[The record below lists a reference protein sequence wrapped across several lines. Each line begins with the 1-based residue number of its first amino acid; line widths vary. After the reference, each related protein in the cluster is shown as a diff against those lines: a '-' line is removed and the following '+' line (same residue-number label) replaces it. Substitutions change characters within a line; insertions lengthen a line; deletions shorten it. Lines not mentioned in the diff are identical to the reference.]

1 MITNATIRRYRYG
14 TPIETDGAVLDL
26 PVSTCVPSP
35 FKMLS
40 SSSAYSFS
48 CTISE
53 NDRVLG
59 LGQAVGPQNRRG
71 RVFESWCT
79 DEPHHTPE
87 VKSLYG
93 AHPYLILDGDSPFLV
108 WIDFPGQIRFD
119 VGHGARNRLEIGV
132 SGTDFDL
139 WMIEGAPLAHLVQL
153 FRQLIGKPYIPPKW
167 GMGYQQ
173 CRWSYIDENQVMEV
187 AEQFDAHK
195 LPLDAIYLDIDY
207 MDRYKD
213 FTIDD
218 AAFPEISALIEKMRN
233 RGLRLVPI
241 IDAGVK
247 IEEGYPVYEEGL
259 EKGFFCTDENG
270 KPFVAAVWP
279 GRVHFPDF
287 LNPEAR
293 RWFGQWYRVLIDLG
307 FEGFWNDMNEPA
319 IFYTEEGLD
328 AAIDLAEKCRGK
340 NLDIN
345 SFFNLT
351 HTFESINN
359 RRADYQAMYH
369 HVKGKRVC
377 HEGVHNLYG
386 MNMTRAAAEG
396 FSDHCPEKRLLMF
409 SRASAIGAHR
419 YGGIW
424 TGDNHAWWEHLLLN
438 VRMMPALNF
447 CGYLYSGADTGGFS
461 GDTSPELL
469 IRWFQFS
476 LFTPLFRNHAA
487 MGTRRQEPYAYD
499 EETVGILR
507 NILQLRYAMIP
518 WLYSELLAAAE
529 SDKPLFKPLS
539 WCYRDNRSRDSDD
552 QLLLGDSLMLAPVV
566 QPAVSGR
573 LVWLPETMA
582 LWKASSCENP
592 HWTVVPAGDCYIEL
606 GLQETP
612 VFLRPDSVLVM
623 VPPAERVEK
632 LSVERLDVI
641 VFLKCRAEYVLHDDD
656 GIRLPLENASPSTL
670 HLRASVENGSLSL
683 EAVEKGCRR
692 VEAVHWRIL
701 LEDGTI
707 EERDTAV
714 EHNELAE

>member
-1 MITNATIRRYRYG
+1 MNAKIRRYQYG
-14 TPIETDGAVLDL
+14 TPFNTEAAVLNIPL
-26 PVSTCVPSP
+26 SAGEPFPFITVPTSTGIN
-35 FKMLS
+35 F
-40 SSSAYSFS
+40 SFS
-48 CTISE
+48 MEE
-53 NDRVLG
+53 NDRILG

-71 RVFESWCT
+71 RVFENWCN
-79 DEPHHTPE
+79 DEPNHTPE

-93 AHPYLILDGDSPFLV
+93 AHPYLILDGDSPFLL
-108 WIDFPGQIRFD
+108 WIDFPGHIRFD
-119 VGHGARNRLEIGV
+119 VGHGTRNCIEITV
-132 SGTDFDL
+132 SGTDFEL
-139 WMIEGAPLAHLVQL
+139 WIIDGVPMDELVQA
-153 FRQLIGKPYIPPKW
+153 FRQIIGKPYIPPKW
-167 GMGYQQ
+167 GLGYQQ
-173 CRWSYIDENQVMEV
+173 CRWSYIDENQVKEV

-207 MDRYKD
+207 MEGYKD
-213 FTIDD
+213 FTIDN
-218 AAFPEISALIEKMRN
+218 AAFPQVKSLIKEMRD

-259 EKGFFCTDENG
+259 KNGFFCVDENG

-287 LNPEAR
+287 LNSEAR
-293 RWFGQWYRVLIDLG
+293 RWFGEWYRVLIDLG

-319 IFYTEEGLD
+319 IFYTEDGLD

-369 HVKGKRVC
+369 SVNGKRIS
-377 HEGVHNLYG
+377 HDDVHNIYG
-386 MNMTRAAAEG
+386 MNMTRSAAAG
-396 FSDHCPEKRLLMF
+396 FADYCPEKRLLMF

-499 EETVGILR
+499 AETVGILR
-507 NILQLRYAMIP
+507 DILKLRYAMIP
-518 WLYSELLAAAE
+518 WLYSELLAASE
-529 SDKPLFKPLS
+529 SDKPLFKPLA
-539 WCYRDNRSRDSDD
+539 WRYRDGRSRDIDD

-566 QPAVSGR
+566 QPAVGGR

-582 LWKASSCENP
+582 LWKASSCENQ
-592 HWTVVPAGDCYIEL
+592 HWEIVPAGDRYIEL
-606 GLQETP
+606 SLHETAFFLQT
-612 VFLRPDSVLVM
+612 DAILVM
-623 VPPAERVEK
+623 ASPAERVER
-632 LSVERLDVI
+632 LSVKRLDAT
-641 VFLKCRAEYVLHDDD
+641 VFLKSGVEYILNDDD
-656 GIRLPLENASPSTL
+656 GISLPLENAKPSQ
-670 HLRASVENGSLSL
+670 LRLKASLENGSIHLT
-683 EAVEKGCRR
+683 AVETGWHR
-692 VEAVHWRIL
+692 VEAIHWRVL
-701 LEDGTI
+701 LEDGTV

-714 EHNELAE
+714 VYNKSS